1 MARDNRMNLD
11 PRKATGIMKSN
22 EERINGMDLDRDT
35 RTMKIRDG
43 DIEQALDMRS
53 DIKAKHRFQPIG
65 MNLDPRKA
73 TGIMESNEERINRMD
88 FGPTWA
94 ERYAAHKE
102 QLGDLTFTP
111 MDAKDR
117 TSMYNDTEDDLEF

>member
-1 MARDNRMNLD
+1 MCVMARDNRPIGMNLD
-11 PRKATGIMKSN
+11 RG
-22 EERINGMDLDRDT
+22 T
-35 RTMKIRDG
+35 RAMKIKDG
-43 DIEQALDMRS
+43 DIEQPLDMRS
-53 DIKAKHRFQPIG
+53 DIKVKHRFQPIG

-73 TGIMESNEERINRMD
+73 TEIMKSNEERINSMD

-94 ERYAAHKE
+94 ERHAAHKE
-102 QLGDLTFTP
+102 QLGDLTFTA